1 MHFFLKE
8 EIERSPIEI
17 STVAISNKLRP
28 NTLEKQYKNV
38 LSDYQE
44 FKKKKE
50 KEIEEE
56 SFVFAENFGKDMA
69 IDETCLVEGE
79 LYTIVINK
87 KAKGKKGALA
97 AIIKGTKSSIIT
109 RAITDKVPFE
119 KLVKIKEITLD
130 LANSM
135 DWTARQIAPN
145 GLHTYDRFH
154 VQQIVTEAVQAIRV
168 KLRWEAIEEE
178 NNAVMKAKEIR
189 VEFRP
194 KTFSNGD
201 TKKQLLARSRYF
213 LYKPSSRWTKTQKQR
228 AEILF
233 REYPE
238 ISEAY
243 HLSLYFRNCYEYKNI
258 KYRFQD
264 WIEKVESTSL
274 KEMKVAAQTI
284 KRHLGGILNYFESG
298 ATNAAIESFHAK
310 LKLFRQRIRGVV
322 DKSFFFFRIIQ
333 YFA

>member
-1 MHFFLKE
+1 LKE
-8 EIERSPIEI
+8 EIERNPIEV
-17 STVAISNKLRP
+17 STVALANKLKA

-38 LSDYQE
+38 LSDYHQ
-44 FKKKKE
+44 FRKKRE

-56 SFVFAENFGKDMA
+56 AFVFSENFGEDMA
-69 IDETCLVEGE
+69 IDETGLIDGE

-168 KLRWEAIEEE
+168 NLRWKAIEEE
-178 NNAVMKAKEIR
+178 NEAVMKAKEIK
-189 VEFRP
+189 VKFQP

-213 LYKPSSRWTKTQKQR
+213 LYKPSSRWTKAQKQR

-243 HLSLYFRNCYEYKNI
+243 HLSMYFRNCYEYKN
-258 KYRFQD
+258 KNYKFQD

-274 KEMKVAAQTI
+274 REMKVAAQTI
-284 KRHLGGILNYFESG
+284 KRHLGGILNYFENG

-310 LKLFRQRIRGVV
+310 LKLFRQRIRGIV
-322 DKSFFFFRIIQ
+322 DKAFFFFRIIQ

>member
-1 MHFFLKE
+1 LK
-8 EIERSPIEI
+8 
-17 STVAISNKLRP
+17 P

-38 LSDYQE
+38 LSGYEQFRE
-44 FKKKKE
+44 KNK

-56 SFVFAENFGKDMA
+56 SFVFAKNFGQDMA
-69 IDETCLVEGE
+69 IDETGLIDGD

-87 KAKGKKGALA
+87 QAKSKKGALA

-109 RAITDKVPFE
+109 GAITDKVPFT

-154 VQQIVTEAVQAIRV
+154 VQQIVTDAVQAVRV
-168 KLRWEAIEEE
+168 KLRWKAIEEE
-178 NNAVMKAKEIR
+178 NDAVLKARELK

-201 TKKQLLARSRYF
+201 TRKQLLARSKYF

-228 AEILF
+228 SEILF
-233 REYPE
+233 KEYPE
-238 ISEAY
+238 LLKSY
-243 HLSLYFRNCYEYKNI
+243 NFSLYFRNCYEYKNI
-258 KYRFQD
+258 KNRFED

-284 KRHLGGILNYFESG
+284 KRHLGGILNYFINGS
-298 ATNAAIESFHAK
+298 TNAAIESFHAK

>member
-1 MHFFLKE
+1 MAL
-8 EIERSPIEI
+8 
-17 STVAISNKLRP
+17 ANKLKP
-28 NTLEKQYKNV
+28 NTLEKQYKNI
-38 LSDYQE
+38 LSDYGKFRE
-44 FKKKKE
+44 RNK

-56 SFVFAENFGKDMA
+56 SFVFAKNFGQDMA
-69 IDETCLVEGE
+69 IDETGLIDGE

-87 KAKGKKGALA
+87 QAKGKKGALA

-109 RAITDKVPFE
+109 GSITDKVPFT

-154 VQQIVTEAVQAIRV
+154 VQQMVTEAVQALRV
-168 KLRWEAIEEE
+168 KLRWKAIEEE
-178 NNAVMKAKEIR
+178 NDAVLKARELK

-201 TKKQLLARSRYF
+201 TRKQLLARSKYF

-228 AEILF
+228 SEILF
-233 REYPE
+233 KEYPE
-238 ISEAY
+238 LLRSY
-243 HLSLYFRNCYEYKNI
+243 NFSLYFRNCYEYKNI
-258 KYRFQD
+258 KYRFED

-284 KRHLGGILNYFESG
+284 KRHLGGILNYFVNGS
-298 ATNAAIESFHAK
+298 TNAAIESFHAK

>member
-1 MHFFLKE
+1 M
-8 EIERSPIEI
+8 
-17 STVAISNKLRP
+17 
-28 NTLEKQYKNV
+28 
-38 LSDYQE
+38 LSDYQQ
-44 FKKKKE
+44 FKEKKE

-56 SFVFAENFGKDMA
+56 AFVFPENFGEDMA
-69 IDETCLVEGE
+69 IDETGLIDGE

-109 RAITDKVPFE
+109 RTITDKVPFE

-154 VQQIVTEAVQAIRV
+154 VQQIVTEAVQAVRV
-168 KLRWEAIEEE
+168 KLRWKAIEEE
-178 NNAVMKAKEIR
+178 NEAVLIAKELK
-189 VEFRP
+189 VDFRP

-238 ISEAY
+238 LSEAY
-243 HLSLYFRNCYEYKNI
+243 HLSMYFRNCYEYKNI

-274 KEMKVAAQTI
+274 KEMKVTAQTI
-284 KRHLGGILNYFESG
+284 KRHLGGILNYFENG

-322 DKSFFFFRIIQ
+322 EKTFSSLE
-333 YFA
+333 

>member
-1 MHFFLKE
+1 M
-8 EIERSPIEI
+8 
-17 STVAISNKLRP
+17 
-28 NTLEKQYKNV
+28 EKQYKNV
-38 LSDYQE
+38 LSDYHQFRE
-44 FKKKKE
+44 KKE

-56 SFVFAENFGKDMA
+56 SFVFPENFGSDMA
-69 IDETCLVEGE
+69 IDETGLIEGE

-87 KAKGKKGALA
+87 RAKGKKGALA

-154 VQQIVTEAVQAIRV
+154 VQQIVTDAVQAIRV
-168 KLRWEAIEEE
+168 NLRWKAIEEE
-178 NNAVMKAKEIR
+178 NNAVMKAKELK

-201 TKKQLLARSRYF
+201 TRKQLLARSRYF
-213 LYKPSSRWTKTQKQR
+213 LYKPRVRWTKTQKQR

-238 ISEAY
+238 LLESYNFSI
-243 HLSLYFRNCYEYKNI
+243 YFRNCYEYKNK

-284 KRHLGGILNYFESG
+284 KRHLGGILNYFENG

-310 LKLFRQRIRGVV
+310 LKLFRQRIRGVI
-322 DKSFFFFRIIQ
+322 DKNFFFFRIIQ

>member
-1 MHFFLKE
+1 MKE
-8 EIERSPIEI
+8 EIERNPIEI
-17 STVAISNKLRP
+17 STVAISNKLKP

-38 LSDYQE
+38 LSEYHQFRE
-44 FKKKKE
+44 KRE

-56 SFVFAENFGKDMA
+56 AFVFPENFGEDMA
-69 IDETCLVEGE
+69 IDETGLIDGE

-109 RAITDKVPFE
+109 RAITDKVSFE
-119 KLVKIKEITLD
+119 KLVKIKEMTLD
-130 LANSM
+130 LSNSM

-154 VQQIVTEAVQAIRV
+154 VQQIVSEAVQSMRV
-168 KLRWEAIEEE
+168 NLRWKAIEEE
-178 NNAVMKAKEIR
+178 NESVLKAKELG
-189 VEFRP
+189 VEFHP
-194 KTFSNGD
+194 TTFSNGD
-201 TKKQLLARSRYF
+201 TRKQLLARSRYF
-213 LYKPSSRWTKTQKQR
+213 LFKPSSKWSSSQKQR

-233 REYPE
+233 KEYPE

-243 HLSLYFRNCYEYKNI
+243 HLSMYFRNCYEYQNK
-258 KYRFQD
+258 KYRFED

-274 KEMKVAAQTI
+274 REMKVAAHTI
-284 KRHLGGILNYFESG
+284 KQHLGGIINYFENG

-310 LKLFRQRIRGVV
+310 LKLFRQRIRGIV
-322 DKSFFFFRIIQ
+322 DKAFFFFRIIQ

>member
-1 MHFFLKE
+1 LKA

-17 STVAISNKLRP
+17 STVAIANKLKP

-38 LSDYQE
+38 LSDYHQ
-44 FKKKKE
+44 FKEKKE

-56 SFVFAENFGKDMA
+56 AFVFAENFGADMA
-69 IDETCLVEGE
+69 IDETGLIDGD

-109 RAITDKVPFE
+109 RAITDKVPFK

-168 KLRWEAIEEE
+168 NLRWKAIEEE
-178 NNAVMKAKEIR
+178 NEAVMKAKEIK

-201 TKKQLLARSRYF
+201 TRKQLLARSRYF

-238 ISEAY
+238 ISDAY
-243 HLSLYFRNCYEYKNI
+243 HLSMYFRNCYEYKNI

-284 KRHLGGILNYFESG
+284 KRHLGGILNYFENG

-322 DKSFFFFRIIQ
+322 DKNFFFFRIIQ

>member
-1 MHFFLKE
+1 MK
-8 EIERSPIEI
+8 
-17 STVAISNKLRP
+17 P

-38 LSDYQE
+38 LSGYEQFRE
-44 FKKKKE
+44 KNK

-56 SFVFAENFGKDMA
+56 SFVFAKNFGQDMA
-69 IDETCLVEGE
+69 IDETGLIDGE

-109 RAITDKVPFE
+109 GAITDKVPFT

-154 VQQIVTEAVQAIRV
+154 VQQIVTDAVQAVRV
-168 KLRWEAIEEE
+168 KLRWKAIEEE
-178 NNAVMKAKEIR
+178 NDAVLKAKELK

-201 TKKQLLARSRYF
+201 TRKQLLARSKYF

-228 AEILF
+228 SEILF
-233 REYPE
+233 KEYPE
-238 ISEAY
+238 LLKSYIFRCTSE
-243 HLSLYFRNCYEYKNI
+243 I
-258 KYRFQD
+258 
-264 WIEKVESTSL
+264 V
-274 KEMKVAAQTI
+274 
-284 KRHLGGILNYFESG
+284 
-298 ATNAAIESFHAK
+298 TNTK
-310 LKLFRQRIRGVV
+310 T
-322 DKSFFFFRIIQ
+322 
-333 YFA
+333 

>member
-1 MHFFLKE
+1 MKE
-8 EIERSPIEI
+8 EIERSPVEI
-17 STVAISNKLRP
+17 STVALSNKLKP

-38 LSDYQE
+38 LSEYHE
-44 FKKKKE
+44 YKRKNE
-50 KEIEEE
+50 KAIEEE
-56 SFVFAENFGKDMA
+56 SYVFPENFGEDMA
-69 IDETCLVEGE
+69 IDETGLVDGE

-109 RAITDKVPFE
+109 RAITEKVPFA
-119 KLVKIKEITLD
+119 KLMNVKEITLD
-130 LANSM
+130 LAGSM
-135 DWTARQIAPN
+135 DWIARQIAPN

-154 VQQIVTEAVQAIRV
+154 VQQIVTEAVQAVRV
-168 KLRWEAIEEE
+168 KLRWKAIEEE
-178 NNAVMKAKEIR
+178 NNAVMKARELK
-189 VEFRP
+189 VEFRS

-201 TKKQLLARSRYF
+201 TRKQLLARSKYF
-213 LYKPSSRWTKTQKQR
+213 LYKPQSRWTKTQKQR
-228 AEILF
+228 AAILF

-238 ISEAY
+238 LLESY
-243 HLSLYFRNCYEYKNI
+243 NFSMYFRNCYEYKNI
-258 KYRFQD
+258 KYRFED

-284 KRHLGGILNYFESG
+284 KRHLGGIVNYFVNG

-322 DKSFFFFRIIQ
+322 DKNFFFFRIIQ

>member
-1 MHFFLKE
+1 M
-8 EIERSPIEI
+8 
-17 STVAISNKLRP
+17 
-28 NTLEKQYKNV
+28 EKQYKNV
-38 LSDYQE
+38 LSDYQQ
-44 FKKKKE
+44 FKEKKE

-56 SFVFAENFGKDMA
+56 AFVFSENFGEDMA
-69 IDETCLVEGE
+69 IDETGLIDGE

-109 RAITDKVPFE
+109 RTITDKVPFE

-145 GLHTYDRFH
+145 GLHTYERFH
-154 VQQIVTEAVQAIRV
+154 VQQIVTEAVQAVRV
-168 KLRWEAIEEE
+168 KLRWKAIEEE
-178 NNAVMKAKEIR
+178 NEAVLIAKELK
-189 VEFRP
+189 VDFRP

-238 ISEAY
+238 LSEAY
-243 HLSLYFRNCYEYKNI
+243 HLSMYFRNCYEYKNI

-274 KEMKVAAQTI
+274 KEMKVTAQTI
-284 KRHLGGILNYFESG
+284 KRHLGGILNYFENG

-322 DKSFFFFRIIQ
+322 DKNFFFFRIIQ

>member
-1 MHFFLKE
+1 
-8 EIERSPIEI
+8 
-17 STVAISNKLRP
+17 
-28 NTLEKQYKNV
+28 
-38 LSDYQE
+38 
-44 FKKKKE
+44 
-50 KEIEEE
+50 
-56 SFVFAENFGKDMA
+56 
-69 IDETCLVEGE
+69 
-79 LYTIVINK
+79 
-87 KAKGKKGALA
+87 
-97 AIIKGTKSSIIT
+97 GTKSSIIT

-145 GLHTYDRFH
+145 GLHTYNRFH

-168 KLRWEAIEEE
+168 NLRWKAIEEE
-178 NNAVMKAKEIR
+178 NEAVMKAKELK

-201 TKKQLLARSRYF
+201 TRKQLLARSRYF

-233 REYPE
+233 REYPQ

-243 HLSLYFRNCYEYKNI
+243 HLSMYFRNCYEYKNI

-274 KEMKVAAQTI
+274 KEMKVAVQTI
-284 KRHLGGILNYFESG
+284 KRHIGGILNYFENG

>member
-1 MHFFLKE
+1 LQFFLKE
-8 EIERSPIEI
+8 EIERSPIEV
-17 STVAISNKLRP
+17 STVAQSNKLKT

-56 SFVFAENFGKDMA
+56 TYVFPENFGKDMA
-69 IDETCLVEGE
+69 IDETGLLEGE

-87 KAKGKKGALA
+87 QAKGKKGALA
-97 AIIKGTKSSIIT
+97 AIIKGTKTSIIT
-109 RAITDKVPFE
+109 RAITDRVPFA
-119 KLVKIKEITLD
+119 KLVGIEEMTLD
-130 LANSM
+130 LSNSM
-135 DWTARQIAPN
+135 DFTARQIAPN

-154 VQQIVTEAVQAIRV
+154 VQQVVEEAVQAVRV
-168 KLRWEAIEEE
+168 KLRWKAIEEE
-178 NNAVMKAKEIR
+178 NEAVLKAKGINAD
-189 VEFRP
+189 FQS

-201 TKKQLLARSRYF
+201 TRKQLLARSRYF
-213 LYKPSSRWTKTQKQR
+213 LFIPPNRWSKTQKQR

-238 ISEAY
+238 LSEAY
-243 HLSLYFRNCYEYKNI
+243 HLSIYFRNCYEYKNI

-264 WIEKVESTSL
+264 WIEKVETTSL
-274 KEMKVAAQTI
+274 KEMKVAAHTI
-284 KRHLGGILNYFESG
+284 KRHLGGILNYFVNG

-322 DKSFFFFRIIQ
+322 DKNFFFFRIIQ